1 MRNPAQSQL
10 YPLTQTPVLGIARD
24 LGGLGVAIE
33 GSSELGQG
41 PVGTRGWGDLERQC
55 VLPGT
60 SLDAVLGDFGWNSRT
75 ACVEVLKRHVD
86 VALGDV
92 V

>member
-1 MRNPAQSQL
+1 MRSPAQSQL
-10 YPLTQTPVLGIARD
+10 YPLTQTPVLAIARD

-41 PVGTRGWGDLERQC
+41 LVRTRGWGLERQH
-55 VLPGT
+55 VLQGT
-60 SLDAVLGDFGWNSRT
+60 SLDAVLGDLGWNSRT